1 MEAPIAFSDYSTT
14 PSLNISI
21 GGVSSAEGCPA
32 GNVNNI
38 LRQLAA
44 DGRTLYDT
52 VAAINVSALMPKA
65 GGTFTGPITRSGS
78 GGYWYHASSTQADG
92 KVFIVPTGAARPS
105 SPAEGT
111 VRFLY

>member
-1 MEAPIAFSDYSTT
+1 MAFSDYSTA

-32 GNVNNI
+32 ANINNI

-44 DGRTLYDT
+44 DGRALYDT
-52 VAAINVSALMPKA
+52 VTAISVSDLMPKA
-65 GGTFTGPITRSGS
+65 GGTFTGTITRSG
-78 GGYWYHASSTQADG
+78 GGSYWYHASSTQADG
-92 KVFIVPTGAARPS
+92 KVYIVPSGAVRPS